1 MRYWE
6 NLIGVAK
13 IDSNGAGSRTHS
25 RGRRPLRIQV
35 LVSTPDVGVQVPPRA
50 PVKTVVSYETA
61 VFYYP
66 EDLNGSGSE
75 WSAGGAP
82 EPRPAA
88 AHGGQVPPSRTSK
101 NSRLVRRLFFAVAF
115 LSAACYNF
123 GVYARAERNIL
134 SQGGYEDEEK
144 ILDRDPYRRAAAEPS
159 AGDDAIGGGGRC
171 VVVGFL

>member
-50 PVKTVVSYETA
+50 PVK
-61 VFYYP
+61 
-66 EDLNGSGSE
+66 
-75 WSAGGAP
+75 
-82 EPRPAA
+82 
-88 AHGGQVPPSRTSK
+88 
-101 NSRLVRRLFFAVAF
+101 NSRPSWDGCFFAVAF
-115 LSAACYNF
+115 LSAACYTF
-123 GVYARAERNIL
+123 GAHARTERNIL

-159 AGDDAIGGGGRC
+159 AGDDAIGGGSGRY
-171 VVVGFL
+171 VIDGD